1 MWAVAIWRLATVIE
15 HKSTTYPTFD
25 PTWYG
30 PASLLLGVVEVNLAS
45 ICACVPIFW
54 PVLSARVERIFV
66 TQEIKI
72 TRAQRYSL
80 DGDDQIELAQS
91 ENGSSHSRSG
101 SIAKLQQSTSSS
113 IQPDTSKHY
122 MDEYVREQVDPLRDT
137 RTVQSEI
144 TCPKKKESHKIV
156 RF

>member
-1 MWAVAIWRLATVIE
+1 MWTVAIWRLATVIE

-30 PASLLLGVVEVNLAS
+30 PASLLLGVIEVNLAS

-54 PVLSARVERIFV
+54 PILTASVERIFV

-101 SIAKLQQSTSSS
+101 SIAKLQQSASSS
-113 IQPDTSKHY
+113 PPDTSKHY
-122 MDEYVREQVDPLRDT
+122 LDSYVREQVDPLRET
-137 RTVQSEI
+137 GTVQLEI
-144 TCPKKKESHKIV
+144 TCPNKKESHK
-156 RF
+156 RPHF